1 MTDKYEL
8 ESNPIVET
16 DNMGRNI
23 FWQDTIKPED
33 ESLAVK
39 IFSDSV
45 CSNCS
50 CK

>member
-23 FWQDTIKPED
+23 FWQDTED